1 MGQSVRMVIA
11 AAVVGVLGVS
21 GCGPCRCAD
30 GTQVP
35 GDISAQ
41 ECFQTCGTRGSYP
54 TNLVPV
60 PDPNFSADE

>member
-1 MGQSVRMVIA
+1 MGQSVRMLMAMAVI
-11 AAVVGVLGVS
+11 GVLGVS
-21 GCGPCRCAD
+21 GCGPCKCAD

-41 ECFQTCGTRGSYP
+41 ECFQACRTLDSYP

-60 PDPNFSADE
+60 PDPTFAAP